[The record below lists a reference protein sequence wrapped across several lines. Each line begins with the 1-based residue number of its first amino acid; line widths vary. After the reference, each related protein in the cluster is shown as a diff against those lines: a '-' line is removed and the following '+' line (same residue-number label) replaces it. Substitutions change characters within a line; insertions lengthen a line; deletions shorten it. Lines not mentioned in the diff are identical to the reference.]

1 MSLQLYHTT
10 FSPPSRVVRIIVKQL
25 GINAEEKE
33 VSLLTG
39 EHMKPEFLS
48 INPFHCVPTLVDDG
62 FALWESRS
70 IITYLVDKF
79 APGNSIYPTELQA
92 RAIVNRWLF
101 WDAGTLFSTLGA
113 YFGPIF
119 RGGSAQPEMAELFK
133 KKVAELDSILEK
145 TKYLAGDELTIA
157 DITIAV
163 TITTATAVG
172 VDTSELKNVEK
183 WLQQVESDLSAST
196 WKDLVID
203 PANSLGTFVKAKIAS
218 S

>member
-48 INPFHCVPTLVDDG
+48 VSKLYFEFVDDG

-70 IITYLVDKF
+70 IITYLVDKL

-101 WDAGTLFSTLGA
+101 WDAGIIFKMINRRFPSIRTP
-113 YFGPIF
+113 FGC
-119 RGGSAQPEMAELFK
+119 
-133 KKVAELDSILEK
+133 
-145 TKYLAGDELTIA
+145 Y
-157 DITIAV
+157 
-163 TITTATAVG
+163 
-172 VDTSELKNVEK
+172 
-183 WLQQVESDLSAST
+183 
-196 WKDLVID
+196 
-203 PANSLGTFVKAKIAS
+203 
-218 S
+218 

>member
-48 INPFHCVPTLVDDG
+48 VDDG

-70 IITYLVDKF
+70 IITYLVDKL

-101 WDAGTLFSTLGA
+101 WDAGIIFKMINRRFPSIRTP
-113 YFGPIF
+113 FGC
-119 RGGSAQPEMAELFK
+119 
-133 KKVAELDSILEK
+133 
-145 TKYLAGDELTIA
+145 Y
-157 DITIAV
+157 
-163 TITTATAVG
+163 
-172 VDTSELKNVEK
+172 
-183 WLQQVESDLSAST
+183 
-196 WKDLVID
+196 
-203 PANSLGTFVKAKIAS
+203 
-218 S
+218 